1 MFHSGAL
8 CERDCCSVGE
18 QVSFLLKT
26 FQNGLHL
33 GGLSSLTHH
42 RAKWDP
48 HKRGHEETCRSRH
61 PPGKGTTCLTPRGFA
76 TGGVVCVSGG
86 TTCCYASS
94 ARAMFLLHP

>member
-61 PPGKGTTCLTPRGFA
+61 PPGQRDYLPGPQR
-76 TGGVVCVSGG
+76 VCDGRSCVCFGWENI
-86 TTCCYASS
+86 
-94 ARAMFLLHP
+94 LLCF